1 MSAKARQKTG
11 PGVSLRA
18 EGFFCLDL
26 LLLFYQEK
34 SSSPR
39 GNERTEFLIKN
50 ENSVILNEVKNDKR
64 VIQTLKLQFHQH
76 RAMIGVFSLR

>member
-11 PGVSLRA
+11 PGVGQCA
-18 EGFFCLDL
+18 EGFFCLDF

-39 GNERTEFLIKN
+39 GNERNKT
-50 ENSVILNEVKNDKR
+50 SRLNGNISAEER
-64 VIQTLKLQFHQH
+64 SIYT
-76 RAMIGVFSLR
+76 M